1 MNLGMTNTIL
11 GVLANAVR
19 FYAIKRDI
27 DIFLKK
33 EECGWKNI
41 WILYC
46 VACCWTS
53 FIYELFKSPTW
64 NVLANLSGLMLVIF
78 PYKVKLS
85 RKFLLIFMIYIV
97 NVLADSIVVLSFTK
111 YVIGESIN
119 QVYGCIT
126 SLVILL
132 IAYILEKTISIEH
145 DKELPVLYR
154 IVLGLV
160 PVISIVYIYCMG
172 MTASVPKI
180 ILFVVSAGT
189 LFINI
194 LIFYLYD
201 SLVKFYSECIEKKI
215 FEQMVEVYE
224 YQLNLVQ
231 ESQEQVNALRHD
243 MKHHIIE
250 LSALANENPQ
260 VIQYLQEMR
269 KFMLNPKEC
278 VATGNKEIDSILN
291 YLLQDVDKELNRA
304 DIKLN
309 IPKNA
314 DWIDFNVCVVL
325 GNLVDNA
332 VRESKKSE
340 KKYLDIKITLKKGI
354 MLIDIVNSYSG
365 EIVEKDHRFKTS
377 QKDFA
382 IHGVGIENVKKIVEL
397 NGGEMSIDYEK
408 DFFKVKVL
416 LYLFGI
422 KQQF

>member
-111 YVIGESIN
+111 YVIGEPIN

-172 MTASVPKI
+172 MTASVPQI